1 MDNTIEIAIT
11 ARLTDVPIHVRHPQS
26 RLKDLHLLLFLP
38 ARRTHVWT
46 EAGVR
51 VVIIVVVVVFG
62 RGEGG

>member
-26 RLKDLHLLLFLP
+26 RLEDLHLLLLLP
-38 ARRTHVWT
+38 ARRTRVQT
-46 EAGVR
+46 EAGVWG
-51 VVIIVVVVVFG
+51 VIIVVVIFG